1 MCDNDELKWLE
12 WAKELQF
19 IAQSALAYC
28 KDVYDI
34 ERFERVREISAEIM
48 SARSGLSLEKVKE
61 LFCDEKGYQTPKM
74 DSRGVVIDDEGRV
87 LLVRE
92 ANGFWGFPGGW
103 IDANQT
109 VASNVVKELREEAG
123 LLVEP
128 IRVLAL
134 LDRNRR
140 HSPVFPY
147 NVCKVFVQCRVL
159 GGEFTENSETIE
171 SGYFSLDNLP
181 PLDAGKCSIEEV
193 EMCLAVAADCNAQ
206 PIFE

>member
-1 MCDNDELKWLE
+1 MKKLLLLTAMLCFVLSTMAIPARRAPKTVKQSDGTELVVYLTGDESFHYY
-12 WAKELQF
+12 AT
-19 IAQSALAYC
+19 A
-28 KDVYDI
+28 D
-34 ERFERVREISAEIM
+34 
-48 SARSGLSLEKVKE
+48 GL
-61 LFCDEKGYQTPKM
+61 P
-74 DSRGVVIDDEGRV
+74 
-87 LLVRE
+87 LVRE